1 MARPK
6 GAPKVGGRVKGT
18 PNKIKLEIRMK
29 MSDFIIDHFND
40 FVKYWEE
47 LPKDSPAKFSTYIK
61 CAKVCIASYSSRTL
75 K

>member
-40 FVKYWEE
+40 IYQ
-47 LPKDSPAKFSTYIK
+47 